1 MKQLYSPQRSVVSI
15 SSLHSVSIAGAVIN
29 DKGQFLTIQRR
40 DNLKWELPG
49 GVLEFGETP
58 ESGVIREV
66 EEETGIIVSV
76 DRLSG
81 VYKNMSR
88 GIIALVFRCR
98 IVGGSLRIT
107 SEAVDVKW
115 MTPQEVTEHMVEA
128 FAVRLLDA
136 LTDGH
141 VPIRHHDGVKLV

>member
-1 MKQLYSPQRSVVSI
+1 MSVSP
-15 SSLHSVSIAGAVIN
+15 LHSVSISGAVIN
-29 DKGQFLTIQRR
+29 DRGQFLTIQRR
-40 DNLKWELPG
+40 DNLRWELPG
-49 GVLEFGETP
+49 GVLELGETI

-66 EEETGIIVSV
+66 EEETGIVVSV

-88 GIIALVFRCR
+88 GIIALVFRCGV
-98 IVGGSLRIT
+98 VGGSQRIT

-115 MTPQEVTEHMVEA
+115 MSPREVTQHMVEA

-136 LTDGH
+136 VTNG
-141 VPIRHHDGVKLV
+141 PASIRHHDGVKLM